1 METRHCRL
9 VRSQRHYLRPILIL
23 MGARLPRCLD
33 KSSALIL
40 PTDVNAET
48 AYFTTVVEFFVLYH
62 VGCRL
67 RLAPGSSQVKEK
79 RVCVYQHTP
88 ACIARRASFQTLDE

>member
-40 PTDVNAET
+40 PTNVNAET

-67 RLAPGSSQVKEK
+67 RLAPGS
-79 RVCVYQHTP
+79 T
-88 ACIARRASFQTLDE
+88 RAATECMLPYSSGLYRTALLFRP